1 MVTAGVYLIA
11 RSMPLIA
18 LAPGVQVLIAVTGC
32 ATALLSASI
41 ALTQND
47 LKRVMAYSTV
57 SQLGYMFM
65 GLGAGV
71 SDVAQLAVMAAMF
84 HLFTHAFFK
93 GLLFLASGSV
103 MHAMGDV
110 IDMRRFGGLRHR
122 LPFTHLTFAVGGLAL
137 AGIFPFAGF
146 FSKDEILLA
155 LKSASYFGAGQGWGW
170 VYLLIYWVAIVTVFM
185 TAFYTA
191 RAYFMTFWGPE
202 KLPSPEDPEAPRP
215 EPGSGHGDHEPH
227 GPGQGETHDHD
238 HGHGHVGEESPPVM
252 TLPLLIL
259 AVCALLAGICFG
271 PTHLF
276 EHHLHETFGWEL
288 LGHGEHGSDLAT
300 ALIST
305 IGGLLGIG
313 LAYRFYAA
321 ESPVPGQLATRFR
334 PLYEASLNKFYVD
347 EAYDWVVVKTTKALA
362 IVCEFLDI
370 YLVDQLV
377 IGIAKLPRKLGKD
390 LLAGYQ
396 NGLIQFY
403 AAVSAL
409 GVAVLLFI
417 LLLF

>member
-1 MVTAGVYLIA
+1 
-11 RSMPLIA
+11 
-18 LAPGVQVLIAVTGC
+18 
-32 ATALLSASI
+32 
-41 ALTQND
+41 
-47 LKRVMAYSTV
+47 
-57 SQLGYMFM
+57 
-65 GLGAGV
+65 
-71 SDVAQLAVMAAMF
+71 
-84 HLFTHAFFK
+84 
-93 GLLFLASGSV
+93 
-103 MHAMGDV
+103 
-110 IDMRRFGGLRHR
+110 
-122 LPFTHLTFAVGGLAL
+122 
-137 AGIFPFAGF
+137 
-146 FSKDEILLA
+146 
-155 LKSASYFGAGQGWGW
+155 
-170 VYLLIYWVAIVTVFM
+170 
-185 TAFYTA
+185 
-191 RAYFMTFWGPE
+191 
-202 KLPSPEDPEAPRP
+202 
-215 EPGSGHGDHEPH
+215 
-227 GPGQGETHDHD
+227 
-238 HGHGHVGEESPPVM
+238 M

-276 EHHLHETFGWEL
+276 EHHLQKTFGWEL

-321 ESPVPGQLATRFR
+321 ESPVPGRLATRFR

-347 EAYDWVVVKTTKALA
+347 EAYDWAVVKTTMALA

>member
-1 MVTAGVYLIA
+1 
-11 RSMPLIA
+11 MP
-18 LAPGVQVLIAVTGC
+18 
-32 ATALLSASI
+32 
-41 ALTQND
+41 
-47 LKRVMAYSTV
+47 
-57 SQLGYMFM
+57 F
-65 GLGAGV
+65 
-71 SDVAQLAVMAAMF
+71 
-84 HLFTHAFFK
+84 
-93 GLLFLASGSV
+93 
-103 MHAMGDV
+103 
-110 IDMRRFGGLRHR
+110 
-122 LPFTHLTFAVGGLAL
+122 GGLAL

-155 LKSASYFGAGQGWGW
+155 LKSASHSAAGQGWRW
-170 VYLLIYWVAIVTVFM
+170 VYLLIYWVAIVTVLM

-202 KLPSPEDPEAPRP
+202 KLPSPDDPEAPRT

-227 GPGQGETHDHD
+227 GAGQDETNG
-238 HGHGHVGEESPPVM
+238 HGHDHVGEESPPVM

-259 AVCALLAGICFG
+259 AAGALLAGIVFG

-276 EHHLHETFGWEL
+276 EHHLQKTFGWEL

-305 IGGLLGIG
+305 VGGLLGIG
-313 LAYRFYAA
+313 LAYWFYAA

-334 PLYEASLNKFYVD
+334 PLYEASFNKFYVD
-347 EAYDWVVVKTTKALA
+347 EVYDWVVVKTTWALA
-362 IVCEFLDI
+362 GICEFLDI

>member
-1 MVTAGVYLIA
+1 VYLIA
-11 RSMPLIA
+11 RSMPLFA

-41 ALTQND
+41 ALTLND

-71 SDVAQLAVMAAMF
+71 SDVAQLAVVAAMF

-93 GLLFLASGSV
+93 ALLFLASGSV

-110 IDMRRFGGLRHR
+110 IDMRRFGGLGRR
-122 LPFTHLTFAVGGLAL
+122 LPITHLTFAVGGLAL

-155 LKSASYFGAGQGWGW
+155 LKSASHSAAGQGWGW
-170 VYLLIYWVAIVTVFM
+170 VYLLIYWVAIVTVLM

-202 KLPSPEDPEAPRP
+202 KLPSPDDPEAPRT

-227 GPGQGETHDHD
+227 GAGQDETHGHD
-238 HGHGHVGEESPPVM
+238 HGHVGEESPPIM
-252 TLPLLIL
+252 TYPLLIL
-259 AVCALLAGICFG
+259 AGGALLAGIVFG

-276 EHHLHETFGWEL
+276 EHHLQKTFGWEL

-305 IGGLLGIG
+305 VFGLLGIG
-313 LAYRFYAA
+313 LAYWFYAA

-334 PLYEASLNKFYVD
+334 PLYEASFNKFYVD
-347 EAYDWVVVKTTKALA
+347 EVYDWVVVKTTKALA
-362 IVCEFLDI
+362 WICESFDI
-370 YLVDQLV
+370 YLVDPLV